1 MKFLKK
7 CLLGLLLAA
16 VAVVPAMAA
25 EGEPPAE
32 DVVTMV
38 GQLDLF
44 QSGSFTGEY
53 TTPGGIQLLDT
64 TADTL
69 YQTILTNLQN
79 RAQSFS
85 VYNLQIQVTVTG
97 TQIDQTS
104 DGYKLFKSTY
114 EKVVNDHPELF
125 YVRNGYSLDA
135 MGSGGTYYLN
145 QITPN
150 YGSESAEQKAAFD
163 AKADE
168 IVGMVDQNMSELEK
182 VLFFHDYLALNVAYN
197 HTIANHGTLPSTD
210 PVYSAYGALIDG
222 DAVCQGYALAYKL
235 LLTKCNIDCVMV
247 SSNQLNHAWNA
258 VQLGDDTNWYY
269 VDVTWD
275 DPIDD
280 KYGRCLHDNFLLSE
294 DGLKATGHEKDGQAV
309 DWSFNPE
316 GDADASKKYESGYA
330 FNGVDTALYRW
341 NGQYYYIQN
350 QYAADKPNTISGNA
364 KLYCGSL
371 DMASKTEKATITQE
385 NTYSMAVFSA
395 VWQGDKLF
403 CLGNFGGAVVQVDLS
418 SGAVSK
424 LGDVV
429 DQGKT
434 YPGQNC
440 GLRYNAEKNQLEVWS
455 DLDRNDGT
463 REKID
468 SFAIKAYPLEWD
480 NASTAT
486 TNIVGTNWDGNDLQ
500 IGLVWNG
507 SETETAQCLVAFY
520 QGGRLTAVRQIET
533 ANMTEGLNVFKIS
546 GSDIP
551 EIFDSAKLFLLDQS
565 NSKPLTEQE
574 TILQRSRA
582 AA

>member
-79 RAQSFS
+79 RVPTFNI
-85 VYNLQIQVTVTG
+85 YDLQIQVSVSG
-97 TQIDQTS
+97 SSIDAAS
-104 DGYKLFKSTY
+104 EGYKLFKSTY

-125 YVRNGYSLDA
+125 YVRNGFSLKA
-135 MGSGGTYYLN
+135 SGTGSTYYLTE
-145 QITPN
+145 IEPT
-150 YGSESAEQKAAFD
+150 YGSENAAQKEAFD
-163 AKADE
+163 AKVDE
-168 IVGMVDQNMSELEK
+168 IVAMTDSSMSELEK
-182 VLFFHDYLALNVAYN
+182 ALFFHDYLALNIAYN
-197 HTIANHGTLPSTD
+197 HTIANKETLPASD
-210 PVYSAYGALIDG
+210 PVYSAYGALMDG

-247 SSNQLNHAWNA
+247 SSDQLNHAWNA
-258 VQLGDDTNWYY
+258 VQLSGDDNWYY

-294 DGLKATGHEKDGQAV
+294 TGLKATGHEKDGQAV

-316 GDADASKKYESGYA
+316 GDASTKYESGYA

-341 NGQYYYIQN
+341 DGKYYYIQN
-350 QYAADKPNTISGNA
+350 QYAADKPNTINGDA
-364 KLYCGSL
+364 KLYYGSL

-440 GLRYNAEKNQLEVWS
+440 GLRYNAEGNQLEVWS

-480 NASTAT
+480 NASTVT

-500 IGLVWNG
+500 IGLVLTDDNT
-507 SETETAQCLVAFY
+507 SAQCLAAFY
-520 QGGRLTAVRQIET
+520 LNSKLIAVREVQASWT
-533 ANMTEGLNVFKIS
+533 TGLNVVTLS

-551 EIFDSAKLFLLDQS
+551 ETYDTAKLFLLGDT
-565 NSKPLTEQE
+565 NKKPLTELKNIQ
-574 TILQRSRA
+574 LPSGA